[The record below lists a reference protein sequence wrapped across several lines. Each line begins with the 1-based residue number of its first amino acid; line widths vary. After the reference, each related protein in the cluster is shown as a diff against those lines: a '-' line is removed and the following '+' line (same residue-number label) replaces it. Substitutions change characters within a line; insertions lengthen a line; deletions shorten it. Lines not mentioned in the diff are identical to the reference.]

1 MGVSATVSV
10 STYAKHSVSCPIC
23 HFRCF
28 KAQYRHLQKQEEKRK
43 SVFQLSV
50 AALNVARVA
59 HLYVGYYSRGLRV
72 RTPVSTE

>member
-10 STYAKHSVSCPIC
+10 STYAKHSVSCPTC

-43 SVFQLSV
+43 SVFSAICGSIKCCQGC
-50 AALNVARVA
+50 ALMRWLLLPRVA
-59 HLYVGYYSRGLRV
+59 SSNPSEY
-72 RTPVSTE
+72 